1 MKNIKI
7 KGVHV
12 HNLKG
17 FDITIPK
24 NKLIVATGISGSGKS
39 SLMFDI
45 IFEEGRREY
54 LQSLGMFAG
63 LEDERKFDSIEGI
76 GPTIAVKQNV
86 VRQSNPR
93 STVGSRTGI
102 LSLLSLLYSSEGQ
115 VSCFECEEIVG
126 DDLICGKCG
135 NEEEQLEI
143 GYFSYNNSN
152 GMCMKCSGKGAYYH
166 VNMEKLI
173 LDENITVR
181 EVFNS
186 VGVTPGIGRVLERNL
201 KEYMDEP
208 YLKIPEDIKEEVVNG
223 HYVSNNNANQSFCL
237 SRILQARHKKGE
249 YLYNLYEMV
258 SCTECQGYRI
268 GEEARR
274 VFINGKHI
282 GEVGKMTLTEAKVFF
297 ETVLEQKG
305 TIQFVKNLL
314 EDILRKTNSLIT
326 SRLGH
331 LSLYREMS
339 SLSGGE
345 LQRLFLNFHLESKLE
360 SLIYVL
366 DEPTVGLHES
376 EKAELLKSIKA
387 LKKLGNT
394 VIVVEHDRSI
404 IEMADHIIDIG
415 PKAGI
420 EGGQIIY
427 EGDYAGLLKCDKS
440 LTGQYLS
447 GKVKMPV
454 RMLKENLF
462 NSETTPCLT
471 IHHAKTNNLKDVSV
485 SFPLGVLV
493 GISGVSGSGK
503 SSLISDTLIPLLKSY
518 FRRNSN
524 KGYSNGGN
532 RRGDIEDQSTLME
545 TIAEKLDGV
554 ENISGFAEVSQAPIG
569 RNINSN
575 PVTFIKIWDKIRKL
589 FAEEPEAK
597 RLNLSAGHF
606 SFNSDGA
613 CQACSGSGRKAVF
626 PGGSLKMYT
635 TCGKCKGKRYNKEAL
650 TVRYKGKNISE
661 ILNVQISEAVSIF
674 QGNKAIV
681 RTLEVMERIGM
692 GYITLGQPTST
703 MSGGEAQRLKLAKE
717 IGKQRKGNILY
728 VMDEPTT
735 GLSLYDTA
743 QLIKLLDELI
753 KSGNSMIVIEHN
765 HEVLESCDWII
776 ELGPEGG
783 RGGGKIIAEGTPR
796 ELEKNSNSLIGKY
809 LKFDIKKV
817 QNYTRIKS

>member
-7 KGVHV
+7 TGARI

-45 IFEEGRREY
+45 IFEEGRKEY
-54 LQSLGMFAG
+54 LQSLGMFPG

-93 STVGSRTGI
+93 STVGSRTNI
-102 LSLLSLLYSSEGQ
+102 LSLLSLLYSSEGEI
-115 VSCFECEEIVG
+115 SCSECGEIVG
-126 DDLICGKCG
+126 GDLICGKCG
-135 NEEEQLEI
+135 NEEERLEL

-152 GMCMKCSGKGAYYH
+152 GMCMTCSGRGTYYH
-166 VNMEKLI
+166 VNMKKLVPDEK
-173 LDENITVR
+173 ITVR
-181 EVFNS
+181 EIFKS
-186 VGVTPGIGRVLERNL
+186 VGVTPGIERVLERNL
-201 KEYMDEP
+201 KEYMDQP
-208 YLKIPEDIKEEVVNG
+208 YSTLPDDIKEEVING
-223 HYVSNNNANQSFCL
+223 HYVSNNSANQSFCL

-249 YLYNLYEMV
+249 YLDDFYELI
-258 SCTECQGYRI
+258 ECPECEGHRI
-268 GEEARR
+268 GDEARR

-282 GEVGKMTLTEAKVFF
+282 GEVGKMTLKEVKTF
-297 ETVLEQKG
+297 LEQVLKEKG
-305 TIQFVKNLL
+305 RTQFRKNLL
-314 EDILRKTNSLIT
+314 QDVLRKVNSLIA

-345 LQRLFLNFHLESKLE
+345 IQRLFLNSHLESKLE

-376 EKAELLKSIKA
+376 EKAQLLKSIKA
-387 LKKLGNT
+387 LKELGNT
-394 VIVVEHDRSI
+394 VIVVEHDKST

-415 PKAGI
+415 PKAGV
-420 EGGQIIY
+420 EGGQVVY
-427 EGDYAGLLKCDKS
+427 EGNYAGLLECEESLIGQYISGKAKMPARKIKQNLFHSTATPS
-440 LTGQYLS
+440 LTI
-447 GKVKMPV
+447 
-454 RMLKENLF
+454 N
-462 NSETTPCLT
+462 
-471 IHHAKTNNLKDVSV
+471 HAKTNNLKDVSV
-485 SFPLGVLV
+485 SIPLEVLV
-493 GISGVSGSGK
+493 GVSGVSGSGK
-503 SSLISDTLIPLLKSY
+503 SSLISDTLIPLLKSH
-518 FRRNSN
+518 FRQGANTAN
-524 KGYSNGGN
+524 K
-532 RRGDIEDQSTLME
+532 EDSHLDVENHPSLIE
-545 TIAEKLDGV
+545 TIADKLEGV
-554 ENISGFAEVSQAPIG
+554 ENISGFAEISQAPIG

-589 FAEEPEAK
+589 FAEQPKAK
-597 RLNLSAGHF
+597 ELNLTAGHF

-613 CQACSGSGRKAVF
+613 CQECKGSGRKAVF

-635 TCGKCKGKRYNKEAL
+635 TCGKCKGKRYNKEVL
-650 TVRYKGKNISE
+650 VVKYKGKSISE
-661 ILNVQISEAVSIF
+661 ILDLPISEAVSLF
-674 QGNKAIV
+674 EDNKAIV
-681 RTLEVMERIGM
+681 RTLKVMERIGM

-743 QLIKLLDELI
+743 QLIKLLDELVEA
-753 KSGNSMIVIEHN
+753 GNSVVVIEHN
-765 HEVLESCDWII
+765 HEVLESCDWMI
-776 ELGPEGG
+776 EIGPEGG
-783 RGGGKIIAEGTPR
+783 AGGGKIIAKGTPH
-796 ELEKNSNSLIGKY
+796 ELKENPNSLIGKY
-809 LKFDIKKV
+809 LSFDSENV
-817 QNYTRIKS
+817 QNLTGVEV